1 MANDVFQNMLFT
13 TQFTTVMQALLQQHG
28 SLIRPHVESRADY
41 RGKQA
46 AVVNQIGAVSMQ
58 SPAGRFQ
65 PKNRTD
71 PTFNRRWVFPKPK
84 ELNQLI
90 DPYDLEETIVDPKAF
105 YVQNA
110 VDAVGRA
117 WDDEII
123 GALFGTAQ
131 TGQDQSSF
139 SSETFSTNSVDAAT
153 PGYTVFDT
161 YGSSNSTG
169 MTVAKLIRVEQALRH
184 YHNTQEMQSAGV
196 CLLLGSQQ
204 LADLQR
210 QVQFVST
217 EFRNTATYDAG
228 TGALQKF
235 MMFNMVVSER
245 LTATT
250 SVSGSGQTVRRC
262 AAFVRSGM
270 HLGIWMELMNR
281 VSIRNDLSGE
291 PYQLFTQAM
300 FGATR
305 TQPGKVFMVE
315 CKDAT
320 GGDITP

>member
-1 MANDVFQNMLFT
+1 MANDLFQNMLFT
-13 TQFTTVMQALLQQHG
+13 TQFTSVVQALLQQHG
-28 SLIRPHVESRADY
+28 SLLRPCVESRSDY

-58 SPAGRFQ
+58 SPAGRFL

-71 PTFNRRWVFPKPK
+71 PLFNRRWVFPKPK

-139 SSETFSTNSVDAAT
+139 APETFNTSSVDAAT
-153 PGYTVFDT
+153 PGFTVLDT

-169 MTVAKLIRVEQALRH
+169 MTVSKLIRVEQALRH
-184 YHNTQEMQSAGV
+184 YHNTQEMNASGV
-196 CLLLGSQQ
+196 YLLLGSQQ

-217 EFRNTATYDAG
+217 EFRNSAVYDSG
-228 TGALQKF
+228 TGALTKF
-235 MMFNMVVSER
+235 MSFNMVVTER
-245 LTATT
+245 LATQTA
-250 SVSGSGQTVRRC
+250 SGSGQTVRNC

-305 TQPGKVFMVE
+305 TQPGKVFQIL

-320 GGDITP
+320 GGDITA

>member
-1 MANDVFQNMLFT
+1 MANDLFQNMLFT
-13 TQFTTVMQALLQQHG
+13 TQFTSVVQALLQQHG

-58 SPAGRFQ
+58 SPAGRFL

-71 PTFNRRWVFPKPK
+71 PLFNRRWVFPKPK

-123 GALFGTAQ
+123 TALFGTAQ
-131 TGQDQSSF
+131 TGMDQSSF
-139 SSETFSTNSVDAAT
+139 AAETFNTASVDSAT
-153 PGYTVFDT
+153 PGFTVLDT

-169 MTVAKLIRVEQALRH
+169 MTVSKLIRVEQALRH
-184 YHNTQEMQSAGV
+184 YHNTQEMNAAGV

-217 EFRNTATYDAG
+217 EFRNSAVYDSG
-228 TGALQKF
+228 TGALTKF
-235 MMFNMVVSER
+235 MSFNMVVTER
-245 LTATT
+245 LATQTAA
-250 SVSGSGQTVRRC
+250 GSGQVVRNC

-305 TQPGKVFMVE
+305 TQPGKVFQIL

-320 GGDITP
+320 GGDITA

>member
-1 MANDVFQNMLFT
+1 MANDVFQNVLFT
-13 TQFTTVMQALLQQHG
+13 TQFTTVVQALLQQHG

-58 SPAGRFQ
+58 SPAGRFL

-71 PTFNRRWVFPKPK
+71 PLFNRRWVFPKPK

-123 GALFGTAQ
+123 NALFGTAQ

-139 SSETFSTNSVDAAT
+139 AAETFNTSSVDSAT
-153 PGYTVFDT
+153 PGFTVLDT

-184 YHNTQEMQSAGV
+184 YHNTQEMQASGV

-217 EFRNTATYDAG
+217 EFRSTAIYDAG

-235 MMFNMVVSER
+235 MMFNLVVSER
-245 LTATT
+245 LSTQTA
-250 SVSGSGQTVRRC
+250 SGSGQVVRNC

-305 TQPGKVFMVE
+305 TQPGKVFQIL
-315 CKDAT
+315 CKDGT
-320 GGDITP
+320 GGDITA